1 MKKLLPLLA
10 IIILTSSLSCKKLI
24 EKKQRDAVVDAMTD
38 GVWLVE
44 QYFENQ
50 DNLTSDFQNYEF
62 QFYEN
67 GTVQGI
73 LGTEV
78 ANGTWLA
85 DVDKYTITSEFP
97 AAANPLARLN
107 FTWLIKDSYWDF
119 VKAETSTPA
128 GGKNI
133 LHLRKKS

>member
-1 MKKLLPLLA
+1 MKKFIPVLTL
-10 IIILTSSLSCKKLI
+10 IILASSLSCKKLI
-24 EKKQRDAVVDAMTD
+24 EKKQKDAIIDAMTN

-44 QYFENQ
+44 QYF
-50 DNLTSDFQNYEF
+50 DNTVNITSEFQNYEF

-67 GTVQGI
+67 GTVKGT

-78 ANGTWLA
+78 ANGTWVA

-97 AAANPLARLN
+97 AATNPVARLN
-107 FTWLIKDSYWDF
+107 YTWMIKDSYWDF
-119 VKAETSTPA
+119 VKAETTTPA
-128 GGKNI
+128 GKNI

>member
-24 EKKQRDAVVDAMTD
+24 EDKQRDAIMDAMTN

-44 QYFENQ
+44 QYFEHDVNI
-50 DNLTSDFQNYEF
+50 TSEFLNYEF

-67 GTVQGI
+67 GTVKGNR
-73 LGTEV
+73 GTEV
-78 ANGTWLA
+78 ANGTWVA
-85 DVDKYTITSEFP
+85 DTDKYSITSDFP
-97 AAANPLARLN
+97 AATNPVAKLN
-107 FTWLIKDSYWDF
+107 FTWFIKDTEWDY
-119 VKAETSTPA
+119 VKAETTTPA
-128 GGKNI
+128 GKNI

>member
-1 MKKLLPLLA
+1 MKRILPVLTLL
-10 IIILTSSLSCKKLI
+10 ILTSSLSCKKLI
-24 EKKQRDAVVDAMTD
+24 EKKQKAAIIEAMTT

-44 QYFENQ
+44 QYFENSV
-50 DNLTSDFQNYEF
+50 NITSDFLNYEF

-67 GTVQGI
+67 GTVKGM

-78 ANGTWLA
+78 ANGTWVA

-97 AAANPLARLN
+97 AAGDPLVKLN
-107 FTWLIKDSYWDF
+107 FTWLIKDSYWDY
-119 VKAETSTPA
+119 VKAETTTPA
-128 GGKNI
+128 GKNV